1 MHLASTAGIPP
12 LRYVAND
19 SVKMYL
25 LKLMVP
31 QFTEKGHYLVKQG
44 DPPDRI
50 IFLVDGG
57 AVVCR
62 VPLANAAVPPSP
74 RKNQRSPG
82 KGKIKNR
89 RGGGA
94 SSSSSAS
101 RRDRFNRNSF
111 DGRW

>member
-1 MHLASTAGIPP
+1 MKL
-12 LRYVAND
+12 
-19 SVKMYL
+19 YL

-44 DPPDRI
+44 DLPDRI

-62 VPLANAAVPPSP
+62 VPLANTAVPPSP

-82 KGKIKNR
+82 KGKSKNR
-89 RGGGA
+89 RGGDA
-94 SSSSSAS
+94 SSSS